1 MDPIS
6 IIKKYAPEGSHA
18 FSVLAEHGEAV
29 AAKARELSRAVP
41 DLQPDPVFIEEAAM
55 LHDIG
60 ILLTDEP
67 RLGCHG
73 NGPYI
78 CHGVLGR
85 KILEDEGLSRHAL
98 VCERHIGVGLTHQE
112 IKRQQLPLPMR
123 DMLPMTIEEKIV
135 CLADKFFSKKHGS
148 LSTEKPLEAVRRE
161 VGRYGPE
168 NLKRLEELLA
178 LFSR

>member
-1 MDPIS
+1 MHHQDH
-6 IIKKYAPEGSHA
+6 APFP
-18 FSVLAEHGEAV
+18 FSLRT
-29 AAKARELSRAVP
+29 AKLELSRAVP

-60 ILLTDEP
+60 ILLTDEL

-73 NGPYI
+73 SDPYI

-85 KILEDEGLSRHAL
+85 RILEDEGLPRHAL

-123 DMLPMTIEEKIV
+123 DMLPMTIEEKLV
-135 CLADKFFSKKHGS
+135 CLADKFFSKKQGS
-148 LSTEKPLEAVRRE
+148 LKTEKPLEAIRRE
-161 VGRYGPE
+161 AGRYGPE
-168 NLKRLEELLA
+168 NLKRLEALLA